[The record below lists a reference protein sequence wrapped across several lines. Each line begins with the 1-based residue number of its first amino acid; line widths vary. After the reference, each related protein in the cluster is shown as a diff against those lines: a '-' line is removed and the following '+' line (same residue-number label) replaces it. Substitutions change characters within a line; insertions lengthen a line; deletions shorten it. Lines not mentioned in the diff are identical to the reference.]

1 MSESHGLDQPQV
13 VCPHCW
19 HRFYPDKAVF
29 VSRHAELIGDP
40 VAGDFEQKRFA
51 PHEITVTREG
61 EPLDPKGWKMT
72 ERACPR
78 CHLQIP
84 RDLLRRVPTFISV
97 VGAPKS
103 GKSHFLTSMVHQLRR
118 ELPQAFGYLWSEADS
133 HDVKAFLDYERALF
147 GGAGDQLTFVKKTE
161 EEGDLYNKP
170 RIDGVDVKL
179 PKPFIFS
186 VRRAGTTKSQ
196 RGGEIVLYD
205 NAGESF
211 EYLRESRGEC
221 VTQHLQH
228 AAAVLFALDP
238 LQDAA
243 VRQRLTGVSSDPQL
257 TTAAYSFPQEQI
269 LNETINRIRRHRNLY
284 DRPLPVILLVC
295 VQKYDVWRPLMNG
308 AQAID
313 GFGKSQDVIDHTSVE
328 IDPKTRTGR
337 LDVDE
342 INRISLLVRGFLDD
356 VNPQFVA
363 QAEANFVRVR
373 YFPVSALGT
382 SPEYDTG
389 AAKLLKVRS
398 SKLHPFRVSHP
409 VLWLLHRAKL
419 IPRVPSQSGA
429 DYPPATVLS
438 DDGTLRVQL
447 PTSGLILEL
456 DAEYAGTWIIDPHT
470 GERVSIP
477 AVTPAAV
484 VRPVPVSSP
493 VPPSVPSPVS
503 DAHSLRLPDPPPP
516 KRGWFKRD

>member
-1 MSESHGLDQPQV
+1 MSQSHALDQPQV
-13 VCPHCW
+13 ICPHCW
-19 HRFYPDKAVF
+19 HRFYPDQALY
-29 VSRHAELIGDP
+29 VSRHAELIGDE
-40 VAGDFEQKRFA
+40 VAGDFEQRRYA
-51 PHEITVTREG
+51 PHEIDFGREQ

-84 RDLLRRVPTFISV
+84 RDLLKRVPTFISV

-103 GKSHFLTSMVHQLRR
+103 GKSHFLTAMVYQLRR
-118 ELPQAFGYLWSEADS
+118 ELPQAFNYLWSEADS

-147 GGAGDQLTFVKKTE
+147 GGSGDQLTFVKKTE

-186 VRRAGTTKSQ
+186 VRRAGASGGHK
-196 RGGEIVLYD
+196 GGEVVLYD

-211 EYLRESRGEC
+211 EYLRENHGEV

-238 LQDAA
+238 LQDPA
-243 VRQRLTGVSSDPQL
+243 VRQRLAGVSADPQL

-284 DRPLPVILLVC
+284 DCPLPVILMVC
-295 VQKYDVWRPLMNG
+295 VQKYDVWRPLMAG
-308 AQAID
+308 AQQFD
-313 GFGKSQDVIDHTSVE
+313 GFGRPRDVIDHTSVE
-328 IDPKTRTGR
+328 IDPLTRAGR

-342 INRISLLVRGFLDD
+342 INRISLLVRSFLYD

-363 QAEANFVRVR
+363 QAEANFARVR

-382 SPEYDTG
+382 SPEYDPNG
-389 AAKLLKVRS
+389 AKLLKVRT
-398 SKLHPFRVSHP
+398 SKLQPFRVSHP
-409 VLWLLHRAKL
+409 VLWLLHRAKV
-419 IPRVPSQSGA
+419 IPRMAKDPGEKFVPA
-429 DYPPATVLS
+429 KVLS
-438 DDGTLRVQL
+438 SANGLRVQL
-447 PTSGLILEL
+447 PASGLILEL
-456 DAEYAGTWIIDPHT
+456 DAEYAGTWIVDPHT
-470 GERVSIP
+470 GESVSIP
-477 AVTPAAV
+477 DAVPRTPAEPAAAAAV
-484 VRPVPVSSP
+484 SP
-493 VPPSVPSPVS
+493 TVAQS
-503 DAHSLRLPDPPPP
+503 HSLRLPDPPSPP
-516 KRGWFKRD
+516 KRGWFTRE